1 MAKRYWLMKSE
12 PSVYSIED
20 LRQDGTTCWDSIRN
34 YQARNNMRKM
44 AVGDEV
50 LFYHSQA
57 DPPGVAGIARVA
69 REAYPD
75 HTQFDRDHKYFDPKS
90 DEDDPRWW
98 MVDVE
103 FVRAFDDVLPLS
115 AVKDDPALA
124 DMVLVRNSRLSVQPV
139 AAAEFRRVV
148 ELADQ
153 P

>member
-20 LRQDGTTCWDSIRN
+20 LRSDGTTPWDSIRN
-34 YQARNNMRKM
+34 YQARNNMREM
-44 AVGDEV
+44 SVGDEV

-57 DPPGVAGIARVA
+57 TPPGVAGIARVV
-69 REAYPD
+69 RQAYPD
-75 HTQFDRDHKYFDPKS
+75 PTQFDRKHAYFDAAS
-90 DEDDPRWW
+90 DEDEPRWW

-103 FVRAFDDVLPLS
+103 FVRAFPEVLPLS
-115 AVKDDPALA
+115 AIKEEPALS
-124 DMVLVRNSRLSVQPV
+124 DMVLVNNSRLSVQPV
-139 AAAEFRRVV
+139 KADEFRRVV

>member
-12 PSVYSIED
+12 PSVYSIEN
-20 LRQDGTTCWDSIRN
+20 LRSDGTTCWDSIRN
-34 YQARNNMRKM
+34 YQARNNMRAM
-44 AVGDEV
+44 SVGDEV

-57 DPPGVAGIARVA
+57 IPPGVAGIARVV

-75 HTQFDRDHKYFDPKS
+75 HTQFDREHEYFDPGS

-103 FVRAFDDVLPLS
+103 FVRAFDEVLPLNE
-115 AVKDDPALA
+115 VKEDSALA

-139 AAAEFRRVV
+139 KAEEFRRI
-148 ELADQ
+148 LHLGGQ

>member
-1 MAKRYWLMKSE
+1 MPKRYWLINSE
-12 PSVYSIED
+12 PSVYYIED
-20 LRQDGTTCWDSIRN
+20 LRTDRTTCWDSIRN
-34 YQARNNMRKM
+34 YQARNNMREM

-50 LFYHSQA
+50 LFYHSQSN
-57 DPPGVAGIARVA
+57 PPGVAGIARVV

-75 HTQFDRDHKYFDPKS
+75 HTQFDRDHDYFDPKS

-103 FVRAFDDVLPLS
+103 FVRAFDEALPL
-115 AVKDDPALA
+115 ADVRDDPALA

-139 AAAEFRRVV
+139 EPGEFRRIV
-148 ELADQ
+148 ELAGQ